1 MLEFAANN
9 MLYPGKAEN
18 WMCISDLG
26 YRGLTDLPLNTL
38 RKITKYLQDIFKC
51 RVAYSSM
58 INAPKSI
65 NFIYSCLK
73 PFLDPVTIEKISL
86 EKGSVPFKLL
96 KFFNPYQ
103 VEQRYGGKAPDL
115 DVFWPPVFPDYSVAV
130 DYVPVEEPPDPVVP
144 ELNRRKS
151 KKLESRILR
160 TLTPTKEPDSNF
172 LNVDQENIVL
182 HYQELELNKSVRVM
196 TPLETYNEEEEIVE
210 EQKEPKKKRKHKK
223 KNRKSKKSRKERN
236 IEDLAEFMASEVT
249 ERKHNKVLQKPKEG
263 QEFEGFSRENQEA
276 GESIEVVHEIIPETQ
291 TETMFCQWNLS
302 GCQIV

>member
-1 MLEFAANN
+1 
-9 MLYPGKAEN
+9 MLYPGKVEN

-115 DVFWPPVFPDYSVAV
+115 EVFWPPVFPDHSVEV
-130 DYVPVEEPPDPVVP
+130 DYVTKEEAPSTKVP
-144 ELNRRKS
+144 EPNRRDS
-151 KKLESRILR
+151 KKLDSKIHR
-160 TLTPTKEPDSNF
+160 TLTPEKVSKKK
-172 LNVDQENIVL
+172 LLKVDQEEIVL
-182 HYQELELNKSVRVM
+182 HSQGIELNNSVRFN
-196 TPLETYNEEEEIVE
+196 TPDEILIDEEDIVE
-210 EQKEPKKKRKHKK
+210 EQKEVKKKRKHRKK
-223 KNRKSKKSRKERN
+223 SRKSKKSKKERN

-249 ERKHNKVLQKPKEG
+249 ERRYDKVLQKPKQEQEIENNYDECQVEG
-263 QEFEGFSRENQEA
+263 EN
-276 GESIEVVHEIIPETQ
+276 IEVVNEVIPETQ
-291 TETMFCQWNLS
+291 TETMLCNWHLS
-302 GCQIV
+302 QCQIV